1 MVGMQKIPVSIFLI
15 NRVQGRFELFEKKV
29 GDSHISLYLICC
41 FNSPFM
47 LQRLFLIGLIV
58 LVSSCIS
65 NKRITYL
72 QNLSDSTA
80 YALNEF
86 IPFAEVDY
94 KYILQPFDIVQ
105 IDFASSDPLLVEGF
119 SFQRAQQMGMGVGG
133 GGGLGSDPMY
143 MNGYSIDEEGMV
155 EIPRIGK
162 VKIGGMTEEEA
173 KNLVQEKINSFF
185 KDDVYVRL
193 RIAGIRYTTLGE
205 FNRVGVQI
213 IYKNRATIF
222 DALANSGETSLL
234 GKKNQLFLIRQ
245 YGDGVKIHQI
255 NLNDRALL
263 ASPFFF
269 IQPND
274 ILYMEPMKIRQFG
287 TADNLTASLA
297 LIGGILASVL
307 LIVNLVTGE
316 I

>member
-1 MVGMQKIPVSIFLI
+1 MI
-15 NRVQGRFELFEKKV
+15 
-29 GDSHISLYLICC
+29 H
-41 FNSPFM
+41 
-47 LQRLFLIGLIV
+47 RLFLIGLIV
-58 LVSSCIS
+58 LASSCIS

-72 QNLSDSTA
+72 QNISDSSS

-86 IPFAEVDY
+86 IPFADVDY

-105 IDFASSDPLLVEGF
+105 IDFASSDPVLVEGF
-119 SFQRAQQMGMGVGG
+119 AFQRSQQQLGGFGG
-133 GGGLGSDPMY
+133 GAGGLGSDPLY
-143 MNGYSIDEEGMV
+143 MNGYSLDEAGMV

-162 VKIGGMTEEEA
+162 VKIAGLTEEDA
-173 KNLVQEKINSFF
+173 KNLVQDKINSFF
-185 KDDVYVRL
+185 KDDVFVRL

-222 DALANSGETSLL
+222 DALANSGETTLL

-287 TADNLTASLA
+287 SADNLTSSLA
-297 LIGGILASVL
+297 LIGGILASIL

>member
-1 MVGMQKIPVSIFLI
+1 MKQFIFFVGL
-15 NRVQGRFELFEKKV
+15 L
-29 GDSHISLYLICC
+29 
-41 FNSPFM
+41 
-47 LQRLFLIGLIV
+47 V
-58 LVSSCIS
+58 LAVSCIS

-80 YALNEF
+80 IALDEF

-105 IDFASSDPLLVEGF
+105 IDFASAEPELVEGF
-119 SFQRAQQMGMGVGG
+119 TFLNSQQNLGIRGG
-133 GGGLGSDPMY
+133 GGAGAGSDPLY
-143 MNGYSIDEEGMV
+143 MTGYSIDQEGMV

-162 VKIGGMTEEEA
+162 LKIAGLTEPEA
-173 KNLVQEKINSFF
+173 KELVQKKINEYF
-185 KDDVYVRL
+185 KDDVFVRL

-205 FNRVGVQI
+205 FNSVGVQV

-234 GKKNQLFLIRQ
+234 AKKNKLFLIRQ
-245 YGDGVKIHQI
+245 YDGGTKIHQI

-263 ASPFFF
+263 GSPWYF

-274 ILYMEPMKIRQFG
+274 ILYLEPMKIRQIG

-297 LIGGILASVL
+297 LFAGLLASVL
-307 LIVNLVTGE
+307 LIINLVSGNL
-316 I
+316 